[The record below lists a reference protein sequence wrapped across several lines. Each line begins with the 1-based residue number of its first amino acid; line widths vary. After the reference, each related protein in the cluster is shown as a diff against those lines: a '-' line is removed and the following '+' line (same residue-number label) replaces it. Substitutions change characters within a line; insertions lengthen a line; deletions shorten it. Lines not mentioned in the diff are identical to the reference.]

1 MGFSVRMAPG
11 VRVRVSSRGVRTSLG
26 PRVARVHVGAGRPG
40 LSTGVGPVGYY
51 TSLGSS
57 RRRTSTGG
65 DTLAASRQ
73 LAAANGS
80 TAAELKA
87 EEGRRLNDALAAIL
101 NVHRAEFRPA
111 ERPVAPEPPPIDV
124 AAIRREHVKSARATT
139 PLFPRAQRRAALQEA
154 ERRTAD
160 DVAALQQRYAG
171 QRAAWQTQLDAR
183 WSALLKNDADTVLAS
198 LAEAF
203 EDNKAAAAAVGVEG
217 SEVSL
222 VVLIPPPSI
231 LPERHPTLTQA
242 GNLSLKKFTKRES
255 ADLYKLLVCGHV
267 LVTVKEAFAVAPR
280 LSAARVVAVR
290 RSAPDSY
297 GKVRPEALLAVRIQR
312 SALNGIRWADADAVQ
327 VLEDAATEKVV
338 NQKGTI
344 QELRPIDVAG
354 EPELEALVGA
364 VEFEDMLDA

>member
-1 MGFSVRMAPG
+1 MGFSVRLAPG

-40 LSTGVGPVGYY
+40 FSTGAGPVGYY
-51 TSLGSS
+51 TSLGGS
-57 RRRTSTGG
+57 RPRTSTGG
-65 DTLAASRQ
+65 GALPASRQ
-73 LAAANGS
+73 LAAANRS

-87 EEGRRLNDALAAIL
+87 EEGRRLNDALTAIL
-101 NVHRAEFRPA
+101 NVHRADFPA
-111 ERPVAPEPPPIDV
+111 AQRPVAPEPPPIDIT
-124 AAIRREHVKSARATT
+124 AIREEHRKSARATT
-139 PLFPRAQRRAALQEA
+139 RLFPRAQRKAALQEA

-171 QRAAWQTQLDAR
+171 QRETWQTQLDAA
-183 WSALLKNDADTVLAS
+183 WNALLQNDADTVLSS

-203 EDNKAAAAAVGVEG
+203 EDNEAAAAAVGVED

-222 VVLIPPPSI
+222 VVLIPPLSI

-242 GNLSLKKFTKRES
+242 GNVSLKKFTKRET
-255 ADLYKLLVCGHV
+255 ADLYRLLVCGHV
-267 LVTVKEAFAVAPR
+267 LVTVKEAFAVGPR

-290 RSAPDSY
+290 RSAPDAY

-312 SALNGIRWADADAVQ
+312 TALNGIRWADADAVQ

-338 NQKGTI
+338 RQKGTT
-344 QELRPIDVAG
+344 QELTPIDLAAQ
-354 EPELEALVGA
+354 PELEALIDA
-364 VEFEDMLDA
+364 VEFEDLLDA